1 MSAVPTG
8 LVVGGMR
15 GFPTTEVVGYSLSSL
30 AGLNVETVLIPL
42 TFAPGG
48 TQCGNGA
55 NPVDF
60 CPWRDSMWRRRSSR
74 CLSSLTGLNVAAP
87 DPRASPASIRLR
99 RMRCRPRN
107 ADDFGDAGC
116 IPGVQDNKV
125 ARAEPSTMSTASTA
139 STRIQENRRG
149 ACATRQRV
157 PVRRIAPKKR
167 RRSRLRRQHDL
178 VQQNAGLTPGS
189 AIPPRPDIRG
199 P

>member
-1 MSAVPTG
+1 MWRRRSS
-8 LVVGGMR
+8 R
-15 GFPTTEVVGYSLSSL
+15 CLSSL
-30 AGLNVETVLIPL
+30 TGLNVETALIPSS
-42 TFAPGG
+42 FVPGG

-125 ARAEPSTMSTASTA
+125 ARAEPSTMSTMSTA
-139 STRIQENRRG
+139 STRRQKKQARRLRYKT
-149 ACATRQRV
+149 TRAGPSHRTKKKAAK
-157 PVRRIAPKKR
+157 PSSPPARSRSTKR
-167 RRSRLRRQHDL
+167 RAHSGISH
-178 VQQNAGLTPGS
+178 TS
-189 AIPPRPDIRG
+189 AT
-199 P
+199 